1 MNIKIMDQKKEE
13 VNHSKSFKLVMF
25 STTPA
30 LRAPPPYNRRGGQNQ
45 NYLLL
50 CRTPSKICV
59 YGGKDRRV
67 LEAQDRRR

>member
-30 LRAPPPYNRRGGQNQ
+30 LRAPPPYNRRGGAKSN
-45 NYLLL
+45 LPTFMSHT
-50 CRTPSKICV
+50 RVSITP
-59 YGGKDRRV
+59 
-67 LEAQDRRR
+67 